1 MSHFTKYGKR
11 MRLMLLTAMFVA
23 SMVCLFA
30 IPFVE
35 KNLLNNQVAYYRIE
49 VNGTEV
55 GAANSRADAAK
66 ARRPRPQAGRSRA
79 GTATGIFDE
88 IPYVKR
94 VEVFSF
100 CAAIVKDKAAHP
112 RGGK

>member
-55 GAANSRADAAK
+55 GAAIPAQMRQKRLQMQEDGFPAFILMLYIWSRSI
-66 ARRPRPQAGRSRA
+66 R
-79 GTATGIFDE
+79 
-88 IPYVKR
+88 
-94 VEVFSF
+94 
-100 CAAIVKDKAAHP
+100 
-112 RGGK
+112 

>member
-35 KNLLNNQVAYYRIE
+35 KNLLNKSDKR
-49 VNGTEV
+49 GTVEIY
-55 GAANSRADAAK
+55 NSLNNK
-66 ARRPRPQAGRSRA
+66 M
-79 GTATGIFDE
+79 INLCKE
-88 IPYVKR
+88 LLEK
-94 VEVFSF
+94 
-100 CAAIVKDKAAHP
+100 
-112 RGGK
+112 

>member
-49 VNGTEV
+49 VNGTENLV
-55 GAANSRADAAK
+55 KLLKEEYNGLLQHDSYINLDMICVLDEKDLANYTSKNGSRLNINLNSGDLN
-66 ARRPRPQAGRSRA
+66 
-79 GTATGIFDE
+79 
-88 IPYVKR
+88 
-94 VEVFSF
+94 
-100 CAAIVKDKAAHP
+100 
-112 RGGK
+112 